1 MLTTENESEESH
13 LKSILEKLERNLDS
27 YSVGELQ
34 LPAPEMQMLTACNN
48 PDCIGQR
55 ELIDQEMLTKMRSR
69 PTKDEVELEALQ
81 CSVCNIKST
90 CSDRIQMAFEH
101 GYMRC
106 HKKSK
111 PNKQQI
117 LDLMW
122 VGLRPKPQIEDTHQ
136 LDCWILDVAVIHD
149 LVNIHDWRHRAS
161 CFKIRQEQCR
171 YHCPHG
177 ESTTHA
183 TTEYNEKIPDKANES
198 SPKEIIK
205 INLQIQRRAIFMFL
219 TDCNLAVL
227 AVLKCNNCTR
237 YVLNQLISMYYGCY
251 TTKHTKEN
259 EKALVELFRALN
271 AYEDK
276 LNAAKARSNPEEMN
290 GSNSSATTERS
301 DWSIGYSRLLVAT
314 RASTNGETIGAPLAA
329 FLARGNH
336 LFQMSHETAPLLLQQ
351 ALAFLNGSHLNASIN
366 KNGIIMAAVFD
377 YVYRTTD
384 GPSFSLMNMWVFVA
398 TQ

>member
-122 VGLRPKPQIEDTHQ
+122 VGLRLKPQIEDTHQ

-259 EKALVELFRALN
+259 EKALVELH
-271 AYEDK
+271 
-276 LNAAKARSNPEEMN
+276 
-290 GSNSSATTERS
+290 TTTRQIERRKS
-301 DWSIGYSRLLVAT
+301 KIQSR
-314 RASTNGETIGAPLAA
+314 RNEW
-329 FLARGNH
+329 
-336 LFQMSHETAPLLLQQ
+336 Q
-351 ALAFLNGSHLNASIN
+351 
-366 KNGIIMAAVFD
+366 
-377 YVYRTTD
+377 
-384 GPSFSLMNMWVFVA
+384 
-398 TQ
+398 